1 MTRSRTSR
9 ALMDKGISSP
19 RNVGLKSMAK
29 MTIQRALEVAL
40 CTLGSLPVKLMD
52 SQVITPRSILLKKQM
67 RLWVRTQTRGKK
79 TEKWRL
85 GRGKRLNRLVSWIQ
99 LSTTC
104 RGAGNGK
111 TWTRSGTSNSIHKE
125 RWIHSSK
132 ATTSLVRKRL
142 RRGTWNLSAF
152 QAKLRLS
159 RGNSGITNSQWQSTW
174 NSLRVQTGKKLIN
187 SRLCLTCKTIISW
200 PRRWTRQA
208 RASTQSE
215 DQTIWGLA
223 DTS

>member
-1 MTRSRTSR
+1 MTRSRTPR
-9 ALMDKGISSP
+9 ALMDKGIPSP
-19 RNVGLKSMAK
+19 RNVGLKFMDK
-29 MTIQRALEVAL
+29 MTTQRVSEVAL
-40 CTLGSLPVKLMD
+40 CTLGSLRVKLMD
-52 SQVITPRSILLKKQM
+52 SWAITPRSILLKKQM
-67 RLWVRTQTRGKK
+67 PLWVRTQTRGKK
-79 TEKWRL
+79 KEKWRL
-85 GRGKRLNRLVSWIQ
+85 GRGKRLNRLVSWIP

-159 RGNSGITNSQWQSTW
+159 RGNSGITNSQWQSIW

-187 SRLCLTCKTIISW
+187 SRLCLMCKTIISW
-200 PRRWTRQA
+200 LRRWTRLA